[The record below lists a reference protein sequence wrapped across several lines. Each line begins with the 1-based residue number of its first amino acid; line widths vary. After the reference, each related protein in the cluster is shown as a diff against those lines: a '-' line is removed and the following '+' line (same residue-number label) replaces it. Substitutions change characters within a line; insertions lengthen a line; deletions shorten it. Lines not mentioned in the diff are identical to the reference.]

1 MRFSPVGDC
10 PNAKLKQYWSCFDCN
25 VAKIATSITC
35 FPSYSCCCRCCSSRI
50 WFNNNM
56 CPHPVDEANAR
67 AAFKLQFMCLRR
79 LTGPNYLV
87 RILPEYAQSCW
98 PAMGLV
104 CSALWAGHKNCSRW
118 RIPWPKKE
126 EATRRATKSS
136 TSLTAFSSSI
146 CSLVLVDLFDMART
160 NS

>member
-1 MRFSPVGDC
+1 M
-10 PNAKLKQYWSCFDCN
+10 
-25 VAKIATSITC
+25 
-35 FPSYSCCCRCCSSRI
+35 CS
-50 WFNNNM
+50 
-56 CPHPVDEANAR
+56 HPVDEANAR
-67 AAFKLQFMCLRR
+67 AEFKLQFMCLRR

-98 PAMGLV
+98 PALG
-104 CSALWAGHKNCSRW
+104 WAQKLQSLANSMT
-118 RIPWPKKE
+118 KKE

>member
-1 MRFSPVGDC
+1 M
-10 PNAKLKQYWSCFDCN
+10 
-25 VAKIATSITC
+25 
-35 FPSYSCCCRCCSSRI
+35 CS
-50 WFNNNM
+50 
-56 CPHPVDEANAR
+56 HPVDEANAR
-67 AAFKLQFMCLRR
+67 AEFKLQFMRLRR
-79 LTGPNYLV
+79 LTGSNYLV

-98 PAMGLV
+98 PAQKLQSLANSMT
-104 CSALWAGHKNCSRW
+104 
-118 RIPWPKKE
+118 KKE

>member
-25 VAKIATSITC
+25 EAKIATSITC
-35 FPSYSCCCRCCSSRI
+35 FPSYCCCCCCCSSRI

-56 CPHPVDEANAR
+56 CSHPVDEANAR

-87 RILPEYAQSCW
+87 RILPEYAQSFW
-98 PAMGLV
+98 PALG
-104 CSALWAGHKNCSRW
+104 WAQKLQSLANSMT
-118 RIPWPKKE
+118 KKE
-126 EATRRATKSS
+126 EATRRATMSS